1 MENIRR
7 PPLEGPP
14 GCGEPVRSPAIWYP
28 AFLSILLALQLYIL
42 YILCLLS
49 ILLLSVCSVVLAP
62 TDRPF
67 TTHFRG
73 REILGS
79 TPHVQESIQIQRIHQ
94 YCTYSHKATPRYQ
107 KRLQKVSTSMPKI
120 IEISKKAKIR
130 NLTKTTV
137 FTMFLRVAGI
147 RNQQFLQSKI
157 IKNRACN
164 PNMLFDTSTHIKYQK
179 VRQKWSQSGILNSSK
194 IDTNLHWDAQE
205 PS

>member
-1 MENIRR
+1 
-7 PPLEGPP
+7 
-14 GCGEPVRSPAIWYP
+14 
-28 AFLSILLALQLYIL
+28 
-42 YILCLLS
+42 
-49 ILLLSVCSVVLAP
+49 
-62 TDRPF
+62 
-67 TTHFRG
+67 
-73 REILGS
+73 
-79 TPHVQESIQIQRIHQ
+79 
-94 YCTYSHKATPRYQ
+94 
-107 KRLQKVSTSMPKI
+107 MPKI

-205 PS
+205 PSWVNPGTKWSPNWCQRGLPGFQNVQKWSPKTSKINKFECKPAWNQVWFVSMINCKTSWNQLIVVWISWWVASMIKFKPSWNQLIKVEEPGPQCRPRNVGYIWNR